1 MNAHCSI
8 QLHWVLGKHEHAAR
22 LLVPTTVLSP
32 FPPLS
37 GWRKCVAYATS
48 ISVIHPSLYGWRLF
62 ISTLSGWRWFI
73 STLSGWRWFISTLSG
88 WRWFISTLQG
98 WRMFI
103 STLLGWRICLAY
115 ATPGSSQGYTGISVY
130 LAMASPHVSNTP
142 MNRCPSGLHASF
154 LSVPQL
160 TTITVSCQSEG
171 LSQQKCRR
179 RRNVFEQ
186 NFLFVAHFVS
196 GKPVCPALHNIKMQV
211 SSKKS
216 FTLLKFGLLN
226 LSSKFALRRTP
237 IQKPKST
244 R

>member
-1 MNAHCSI
+1 MTPALFAVRLI
-8 QLHWVLGKHEHAAR
+8 FWGTLHVGGKHEHAAR

-88 WRWFISTLQG
+88 WRWFISTLSGWRWFISTLQG

-130 LAMASPHVSNTP
+130 MAMASPHVSNTP

-154 LSVPQL
+154 LSVPQQ
-160 TTITVSCQSEG
+160 TPITVSCQSEG
-171 LSQQKCRR
+171 LRLRKTWRS
-179 RRNVFEQ
+179 VFKFNWLENYHDFSIHEEKR
-186 NFLFVAHFVS
+186 NFLLQYLWCH
-196 GKPVCPALHNIKMQV
+196 
-211 SSKKS
+211 
-216 FTLLKFGLLN
+216 
-226 LSSKFALRRTP
+226 R
-237 IQKPKST
+237 
-244 R
+244 

>member
-1 MNAHCSI
+1 MTPALFAVRLI
-8 QLHWVLGKHEHAAR
+8 FWGTLHVGGKHEHAAR

-88 WRWFISTLQG
+88 WRWFISTLSGWRWFISTLSGWRWFISTLQG

-115 ATPGSSQGYTGISVY
+115 ATPGSPQGYTGISVY
-130 LAMASPHVSNTP
+130 MAMASPHVSNTP

-154 LSVPQL
+154 LSVPQQ
-160 TTITVSCQSEG
+160 TPITVSCQSEG
-171 LSQQKCRR
+171 LNACLCNK
-179 RRNVFEQ
+179 
-186 NFLFVAHFVS
+186 
-196 GKPVCPALHNIKMQV
+196 
-211 SSKKS
+211 
-216 FTLLKFGLLN
+216 
-226 LSSKFALRRTP
+226 LRLTNED
-237 IQKPKST
+237 T
-244 R
+244 